1 MNEPVTLV
9 TDYILAIASAIFGV
23 LLWRRKPPAPHRLWA
38 LAFFFT
44 AAGTFFGGT
53 YHGFGGAAWWKATVY
68 SIGLASLF
76 LLAGATRNRAVR
88 AIAVVG
94 FAVYAIW
101 MVNHDDFLFV
111 IIDYGAT
118 LIAVTIVQIA
128 AWMRDRAPSAPWVI
142 GSVIVS
148 IIAAVVQQAPIPFH
162 NDVYH
167 AIQLLALWL
176 LYRGGTFMTTA
187 TERSM
192 IQPM

>member
-9 TDYILAIASAIFGV
+9 TDYILAIASTIFGL
-23 LLWRRKPPAPHRLWA
+23 LLWRRAVRLWA

-53 YHGFGGAAWWKATVY
+53 HHGFGGVAWWKATVY

-76 LLAGATRNRAVR
+76 LLAGTTRNRFVR
-88 AIAVVG
+88 AIAVIG
-94 FAVYAIW
+94 FAGYAIW
-101 MVNHDDFLFV
+101 MVNHDDFIYV

-118 LIAVTIVQIA
+118 LMAVTVVQIA
-128 AWMRDRAPSAPWVI
+128 AWMRDRALSTPWVI
-142 GSVIVS
+142 GGVIVS
-148 IIAAVVQQAPIPFH
+148 IIAAVVQQAPIPYH

-167 AIQLLALWL
+167 AIQLVALWL

-187 TERSM
+187 TERST